1 MMNGTERRPVIRL
14 QGSASEEYET
24 HSIERDT
31 MWRIDARGHGMAE
44 RTEEQQIEE
53 WLPDLEQVIVSTVGL
68 LSIGA
73 LYLVLGDS
81 IRFGPPWLLLLV
93 EGLLIAPLFISHGI
107 MRRPL
112 PHRVVRGLA
121 YGVLTI
127 VVAALIIS
135 LARFLIA
142 LPNYQKGVRLLVDGA
157 LLWTINVLVFTTAY
171 WEVDGGGPRMR
182 RVTPDWQQDFMFP
195 QQQFSNPGQ
204 WEPGFIDYLFLAF
217 CFSTALSPADSFPL
231 THRTKLMV
239 MVQALI
245 SLVIIG
251 TIVGRAVNI
260 L

>member
-1 MMNGTERRPVIRL
+1 M
-14 QGSASEEYET
+14 
-24 HSIERDT
+24 
-31 MWRIDARGHGMAE
+31 
-44 RTEEQQIEE
+44 
-53 WLPDLEQVIVSTVGL
+53 
-68 LSIGA
+68 
-73 LYLVLGDS
+73 
-81 IRFGPPWLLLLV
+81 
-93 EGLLIAPLFISHGI
+93 
-107 MRRPL
+107 
-112 PHRVVRGLA
+112 
-121 YGVLTI
+121 
-127 VVAALIIS
+127 
-135 LARFLIA
+135 
-142 LPNYQKGVRLLVDGA
+142 
-157 LLWTINVLVFTTAY
+157 LWTINVLVFTTAY

-217 CFSTALSPADSFPL
+217 CFSTAFSPADSFPL

>member
-1 MMNGTERRPVIRL
+1 
-14 QGSASEEYET
+14 
-24 HSIERDT
+24 
-31 MWRIDARGHGMAE
+31 MAKQS
-44 RTEEQQIEE
+44 EEQQIVEE

-68 LSIGA
+68 LAIGA
-73 LYLVLGDS
+73 LYLILGDS
-81 IRFGPPWLLLLV
+81 IRFGPPWLLLVV

-112 PHRVVRGLA
+112 PHRLARGLA
-121 YGVLTI
+121 YGVLAI
-127 VVAALIIS
+127 VVAALIVS